1 MINTKLLIAGALL
14 AGFMSSNAL
23 AQSTAPAK
31 APTATE
37 GAVKLPNPHWRA
49 SKLIGVKIYNEQN
62 ERLGDINEIIMDQTG
77 KTLGYVI
84 GVGGFL
90 GMGEHD
96 IFVEPSKVK
105 FVNEPVRTAAAP
117 AANDAPTNKDNKMT
131 TRPASS
137 TQARDVTEIWYP
149 DHGLLSAT
157 KEQLKAMPQFK
168 YSNYN

>member
-1 MINTKLLIAGALL
+1 MINKNLLIAGALV
-14 AGFMSSNAL
+14 AGFMSTGAQ

-31 APTATE
+31 APAATE
-37 GAVKLPNPHWRA
+37 AAVKLPTPHWRA

-62 ERLGDINEIIMDQTG
+62 ERLGDINEIIVDQTG

-96 IFVEPSKVK
+96 IFVEPSKIK
-105 FVNEPVRTAAAP
+105 FVNEPVRAAAAP
-117 AANDAPTNKDNKMT
+117 AANTAPATKDNAMT
-131 TRPASS
+131 TRPASN
-137 TQARDVTEIWYP
+137 TQARTATEIWYP

-157 KEQLKAMPQFK
+157 KEQLKALPQFK